1 MSSPQNQSRLLP
13 FEFAQQHG
21 VLWDGESLSCRQ
33 QPTLPVLLELRRV
46 LGAGLHW
53 QISDQAT
60 FQQNLTRLYQS
71 GADAAQRAAE
81 DLDDDFDLD
90 ALVDEIPQHSDLL
103 SGAENAPVIR
113 LINALL
119 SQAVREKASDIHIE
133 PYERKVSVRFRVDG
147 VLRDVLAP
155 KAELGPVLV
164 SRLKVMAR
172 LDIAEKRLP
181 QDGRISVRLAGHAVD
196 IRMSTIPSSFGERV
210 VLRLLDQAAGQLQL
224 EQLDLPPVMLRALHS
239 ALRKPHG
246 IILVTGPTGSGK
258 TTTLYAG
265 LQHINS
271 RERNIL
277 TIEDPVE
284 YQLPG
289 IGQTQVNTKVD
300 MSFARG
306 LRAVLRQDPDVV
318 MVGEIRDQET
328 AAIAVQ
334 ASLTG
339 HLVLSTLH
347 TNTAVGAVTRLQDMG
362 IEPFLLASSLT
373 LIVAQRLVRSLCPVC
388 RQPHTV
394 DDAEA
399 QRLQLPVGSVVFTAV
414 GCEHCNQSGYRGRT
428 GLYEVIEVDAA
439 LRRLIHDGAGEQALE
454 QYARQHSES
463 IDAHGRQRI
472 LAGDTTVEEV
482 LRVTSLADV
491 VQDSPAHRLLPDS
504 RP

>member
-1 MSSPQNQSRLLP
+1 
-13 FEFAQQHG
+13 
-21 VLWDGESLSCRQ
+21 
-33 QPTLPVLLELRRV
+33 
-46 LGAGLHW
+46 
-53 QISDQAT
+53 
-60 FQQNLTRLYQS
+60 
-71 GADAAQRAAE
+71 
-81 DLDDDFDLD
+81 
-90 ALVDEIPQHSDLL
+90 
-103 SGAENAPVIR
+103 
-113 LINALL
+113 
-119 SQAVREKASDIHIE
+119 
-133 PYERKVSVRFRVDG
+133 
-147 VLRDVLAP
+147 
-155 KAELGPVLV
+155 
-164 SRLKVMAR
+164 
-172 LDIAEKRLP
+172 
-181 QDGRISVRLAGHAVD
+181 
-196 IRMSTIPSSFGERV
+196 
-210 VLRLLDQAAGQLQL
+210 
-224 EQLDLPPVMLRALHS
+224 
-239 ALRKPHG
+239 
-246 IILVTGPTGSGK
+246 
-258 TTTLYAG
+258 
-265 LQHINS
+265 
-271 RERNIL
+271 
-277 TIEDPVE
+277 
-284 YQLPG
+284 
-289 IGQTQVNTKVD
+289 
-300 MSFARG
+300 
-306 LRAVLRQDPDVV
+306 VLRQDPDVV